1 MTTVSSATHS
11 TSTTSTSSSSSN
23 SLDSSDF
30 LSLLCTELENQD
42 PLDPL
47 SSSEE
52 ITQLAQY
59 SQLESML
66 NMEDTMSTL
75 STTVTDALS
84 SITNTTSYS
93 TGVSLLNQD
102 VTTKVSSVDYSGDAG
117 DEVTIDINMG
127 SNESTTVELLNS
139 SGDVVKTFTATADD
153 NGVAEL
159 TWNGISELDGAY
171 ADEGTYTINI
181 PDASSDSSLYAYT
194 TGTVTAVK
202 KDADDGSTILTVNGE
217 DVSLDDVMGVTS
229 N

>member
-11 TSTTSTSSSSSN
+11 TSTTSTSSSSNS

-42 PLDPL
+42 PMDPL

-59 SQLESML
+59 SQLASML

-102 VTTKVSSVDYSGDAG
+102 VTTKVSSVNYSGDAG
-117 DEVTIDINMG
+117 DEVTMDINMG
-127 SNESTTVELLNS
+127 NNESTTVELLNS

-153 NGVAEL
+153 NGVAKVTL
-159 TWNGISELDGAY
+159 NGISDINGTY
-171 ADEGTYTINI
+171 AAKGTYTISI

-194 TGTVTAVK
+194 TGTVSAVK
-202 KDADDGSTILTVNGE
+202 KSTSDGSTILTVDGE
-217 DVSLDDVMGVTS
+217 DVAIDDVMGITS